1 MKNTIFL
8 DNLCQNFKADDKRII
23 DVKSHLSQTIDLVK
37 MEMLRKE
44 NRSKKYCL
52 VVESIDKEDIKIIR
66 KVIKDVVGDVFRD
79 IWLKRNSWK

>member
-37 MEMLRKE
+37 MEK
-44 NRSKKYCL
+44 
-52 VVESIDKEDIKIIR
+52 
-66 KVIKDVVGDVFRD
+66 
-79 IWLKRNSWK
+79 